1 MSSGRNKDE
10 IISFKVDAA
19 LSRRMEGIANRSDFI
34 RTAILL
40 ALGNSCP
47 VCGGTGTL
55 SAAQRRHWEEFTRHH
70 HMSRCSDC
78 RESYLVCDHETGPY
92 RGAEIQTALT

>member
-10 IISFKVDAA
+10 VISFKVDEA
-19 LSRRMEGIANRSDFI
+19 LSRKMKGIANRSDFI

-55 SAAQRRHWEEFTRHH
+55 SAAQSVHWEEFIRYH
-70 HMSRCSDC
+70 HMHRCDEC
-78 RESYLVCDHETGPY
+78 REQYLVCDHETGSA
-92 RGAEIQTALT
+92 GAVRSTVSLT

>member
-10 IISFKVDAA
+10 VISFKVDEA
-19 LSRRMEGIANRSDFI
+19 LSRKMEGIANRSDFI
-34 RTAILL
+34 RNAILL

-55 SAAQRRHWEEFTRHH
+55 SASQRGHWEEFTRHH
-70 HMSRCSDC
+70 HMHQCDEC
-78 RESYLVCDHETGPY
+78 REPHLVCDHETDPHG
-92 RGAEIQTALT
+92 RTGIHSA